1 MDIVFNRHT
10 RIAKFAHGQDVY
22 MLLDAQL
29 IELTRE
35 RMILS
40 GIEREKDELIN
51 KVEDFAQT
59 WVCWFV
65 KNEKD
70 ETFTILDKCEIIGT
84 IHDKE

>member
-1 MDIVFNRHT
+1 MDLVFNRHT

-29 IELTRE
+29 LELTRE

-40 GIEREKDELIN
+40 GIEREKDDLIN

-65 KNEKD
+65 KIGYPEFVI
-70 ETFTILDKCEIIGT
+70 ETASQLAVLQHSRQC
-84 IHDKE
+84 